1 MNNATFIYILA
12 SCALIVAFTYA
23 DHAQDT
29 SIVEAR
35 EEVVLAGDYTKEEPI
50 VVEPEEVTVKDERV
64 TLTPPAYI
72 SKLASH
78 RPKTYAQLYN
88 DLERIPDPLYPY
100 KLYVYDCSEMA
111 AFMEYQLEAK
121 GYDTTI
127 SCSTTLGHAWATVHN
142 IIDHNGVDIECIPP
156 IYINPVHHP
165 IEYSYENIT
174 EALDGL
180 YPNEFDWWL
189 EPREWWEK

>member
-1 MNNATFIYILA
+1 MNTATFIYILA
-12 SCALIVAFTYA
+12 SCALIVAFTYV
-23 DHAQDT
+23 DYVQDT

-35 EEVVLAGDYTKEEPI
+35 EEVVLAGDYTTEEPI
-50 VVEPEEVTVKDERV
+50 VEEQEEVTVKDERV
-64 TLTPPAYI
+64 TLEPPAYI
-72 SKLASH
+72 LADH
-78 RPKTYAQLYN
+78 RPKTYVQLHN
-88 DLERIPDPLYPY
+88 DLERIPDPPYPY
-100 KLYVYDCSEMA
+100 KLPVYDCSEMS

-127 SCSTTLGHAWATVHN
+127 SCSTTLGHAWVTVHN
-142 IIDHNGVDIECIPP
+142 IIDNNGVDIECIPP
-156 IYINPVHHP
+156 IYIKPVHHT

-174 EALDGL
+174 EALNGP